1 MPKVKKD
8 ESWNR
13 SIGGLS
19 KKNALTNLV
28 KSKKTKD
35 IPSKAVQSSE
45 VSVEAATKT
54 PQSSVGSTPSQ
65 SIGVVLKSQNDSST
79 SESVLKPSGL
89 TLLASYSGSDSDS
102 Q

>member
-54 PQSSVGSTPSQ
+54 PQSSVGSTPQ